1 MKTVSK
7 LNQEAQLKY
16 KCHIEILTGP
26 DKTLH
31 LFTLSSVNFCWEKA
45 FENISRAYKAQVV

>member
-45 FENISRAYKAQVV
+45 FENISRAYTAQVV